1 MPSNS
6 CFLLQGFLPLMR
18 NWYNA
23 WCCYSGKYHQQ
34 MSRPLLKTEVISQKK
49 EVGTV
54 FLGQNKKALCVLEMA
69 EI

>member
-1 MPSNS
+1 
-6 CFLLQGFLPLMR
+6 
-18 NWYNA
+18 
-23 WCCYSGKYHQQ
+23 